1 MKFLCTLFFIGTI
14 FATEEPKQE
23 TKEYKG
29 PIHRFTG
36 SSTKEWGK
44 WALESTKNYSQEK
57 KLQNAATALSE
68 IANKAAKTEQN
79 ELFDTSN
86 QKIEDATITALK
98 NKEISL
104 EPGTVRLIS
113 VDGAF
118 FDIPLSNCPFQL
130 IHTFEDNDTHD
141 FFTPSEPIYN
151 INAKF
156 ATARIISLL
165 LQLYKDPSLNPFD
178 FDEEEL
184 IQLIQ
189 TAHFLQDFSFLN
201 EFFTHTVDQ
210 NGVILKSK
218 TAPII
223 TKLKKHPSVSKESYT
238 WEILSTI
245 ERGLP
250 QTNNITTI
258 KHIKIK
264 QVGIN
269 QLAPLLQALQQN
281 PCLRSL
287 EFEGKHE
294 TSTTIPG
301 QTTLTLLTQFISQS
315 PLLERLKISL
325 YTDLRT
331 CTNETISVIQNI
343 PNSLKHFTL
352 WGYSDGSLLTDT
364 TFMGELSQ
372 KTNLESVE
380 LNMNYGRSSRPFTN
394 NTSQHLLDSAN
405 NHLSTLVQALPNLT
419 TLRVSIAGN
428 HLIGGNQ
435 PNSPSLAN
443 LYSELAKKTTL
454 KTLRL
459 GGFLHSPSP
468 SDWENILLNKNIT
481 TLELPPELLDSDPMS
496 LALSHSTHLEEI
508 YVLCNGG
515 FATRFLQTMPQL
527 KKIYFFTDFH
537 KARLKMLAN
546 DIAGLQNLEYLYIEG
561 RYMDNQAAW
570 KYLAEKLPL
579 SIRYLCIGSTNG
591 SFDQSLLTRL
601 QQMQNLES
609 VILLDCYS
617 NTEGKRSSASITEG
631 LKNLPETVRHINFYG
646 EMLRQ

>member
-1 MKFLCTLFFIGTI
+1 MKFLYVLFFIGTI

-258 KHIKIK
+258 KHIKLK
-264 QVGIN
+264 QIGIA
-269 QLAPLLQALQQN
+269 QLAPLLQVLQQN
-281 PCLRSL
+281 SCLRSL

-294 TSTTIPG
+294 TSTTTPG
-301 QTTLTLLTQFISQS
+301 QTTLTLLAQFISQG

-325 YTDLRT
+325 YHDLKT
-331 CTNETISVIQNI
+331 FTNELISVIQNI
-343 PNSLKHFTL
+343 PNSLKYFTL
-352 WGYSDGSLLTDT
+352 RGYSDGSLLADT

-372 KTNLESVE
+372 KTNLESVH
-380 LNMNYGRSSRPFTN
+380 LDMNYFGPADYSLMHNP
-394 NTSQHLLDSAN
+394 QHLPDSVN

-419 TLRVSIAGN
+419 SLRVSIEGD
-428 HLIGGNQ
+428 Q

-459 GGFLHSPSP
+459 GAYLHS
-468 SDWENILLNKNIT
+468 SDYHDWINLLLNKNIT